1 MKNYKFVVCFLVFVV
16 PAVLALVQPTSV
28 PLAGFIKAVL
38 VMVVLPALFTPVHE
52 FGHFIIADYYARK
65 NGYDVKLEMCYKCT
79 KCNNWEVYREEEL
92 VFILQA
98 GVQAVLLFAMY
109 FVILSALSGQGLVTL
124 EFFALAMV
132 SVESN
137 CTVGDTRD
145 TDYYYL
151 KYPDRLASEVVNP
164 LAAKKIFQT
173 VYVVLLFV
181 VLNILILNHSL

>member
-1 MKNYKFVVCFLVFVV
+1 MKNYKFLVCSFIFVV
-16 PAVLALVQPTSV
+16 PAVLALVQPAAV
-28 PLAGFIKAVL
+28 PLDGFIKAVL
-38 VMVVLPALFTPVHE
+38 VIAVLPALFTPVHE
-52 FGHFIIADYYARK
+52 FGHFITADYYARK

-79 KCNNWEVYREEEL
+79 KCSNWAVYKEEEL

-98 GVQAVLLFAMY
+98 GVQAVLLSAMY

-124 EFFALAMV
+124 EFFILAMV

-151 KYPDRLASEVVNP
+151 KYPDRLASELVNP
-164 LAAKKIFQT
+164 STAKKIFQAA
-173 VYVVLLFV
+173 YVVLLFV
-181 VLNILILNHSL
+181 VLNILILNHLL